1 MMDTKTKTKIQN
13 KYYINAGRY
22 KLNIKWILPLFIIML
37 LLSFYGVNY
46 VRALTYE
53 NVYNNI
59 TELSEQTTA
68 QLNLAIA
75 EQKRFIE
82 IIIDS
87 INSGFFDTPDDI
99 FRRYNPDLS
108 AYHFTRL
115 VILDENGN
123 GITSDNHT
131 VKNYNNIE
139 TYFAKAKDSVYLA
152 ENEPS
157 VIYGSEKLVNVYAKT
172 FTLKG
177 KNLIL
182 FATIHTEDY
191 KEILLRQLFHG
202 KGSTYLV
209 NNDGLV
215 LIDSSNNITTQ
226 NANFFQVLNESL
238 SYDFDISKVNE
249 MKQHMKAKQVGT
261 FDLKLNKST
270 YFIHYEKVD
279 TNDWY
284 VITIAPDDT
293 IAKELIQFLAIALVA
308 CISITFIIVGICIF
322 IDLSIQK
329 KNRNLYTVAYI
340 DPITKIGNET
350 YFKENATHFL
360 QTNTK
365 TKYIIA
371 LDINKFK
378 ALNNIYGFEFCNKI
392 LEALAVKLNIILPEG
407 NITCRISNDVFAT
420 IFSYQKDI
428 ETLLNKIFHDVSNLK
443 IGNTLLHVNLSIGVY
458 KLKHDDLDINKAL
471 DKAYMARSKIKGLYN
486 DNYYIFGE
494 DLENQLVEE
503 QQIESCME
511 QALRDKEFV
520 VVYQPKTAANT
531 EKVVGAEALV
541 RWHRNGE
548 MISPGKFI
556 PLFERN
562 KFIVKLDLYIFEQAC
577 KDIASWKEKYGF
589 VPIVSINVSKEHFVY
604 ENFIDEYVDIT
615 DKYGLDRSKIDLEI
629 TESAT
634 VSDKIDIIKILD
646 SIKEKGFVVSI
657 DDFGTGYS
665 SLSMLQSMPIDIIKI
680 DKVFVD
686 KANLES
692 DKNIINYI
700 VYLAKKIEV
709 KTIVEGVETK
719 EQADYVRNLNC
730 DVIQG
735 YYYSKP
741 ISKEEFEE
749 YFNKNR

>member
-1 MMDTKTKTKIQN
+1 MMDTKTRIRIQN
-13 KYYINAGRY
+13 KYYTNANRY
-22 KLNIKWILPLFIIML
+22 KLNVKWILPLFIIML

-46 VRALTYE
+46 VKNLTYE

-68 QLNLAIA
+68 QLNLAIS

-87 INSGFFDTPDDI
+87 INSGFFDTPEDI
-99 FRRYNPDLS
+99 FRRYNPDLN

-115 VILDENGN
+115 VILDQNGN
-123 GITSDNHT
+123 GTTSDGHT
-131 VKNYNNIE
+131 VKNYANIE
-139 TYFAKAKDSVYLA
+139 NYFAKANTTVYLA

-172 FTLKG
+172 FTLNN

-209 NNDGLV
+209 NNNGLV
-215 LIDSSNNITTQ
+215 LIDSSNNITTP
-226 NANFFQVLNESL
+226 NANFFEVINNSL
-238 SYDFDISKVNE
+238 SNHFDISKLDE
-249 MKQHMKAKQVGT
+249 MKNHMKAKQVGT
-261 FDLKLNKST
+261 FDLKLNKNT
-270 YFIHYEKVD
+270 YFIHYEKVN

-293 IAKELIQFLAIALVA
+293 IAKELIQFLAIALVS
-308 CISITFIIVGICIF
+308 CISITIIIIGICIF

-340 DPITKIGNET
+340 DPITKIGNEA
-350 YFKENATHFL
+350 YFKENAIKFL
-360 QTNTK
+360 QNNSK
-365 TKYIIA
+365 SKYIIA

-392 LEALAVKLNIILPEG
+392 LEALAVKLNTILPED

-420 IFSYQKDI
+420 IFSYTKDI
-428 ETLLNKIFHDVSNLK
+428 ETLLNKIFHDASNLK
-443 IGNTLLHVNLSIGVY
+443 IANTSLHVNLSIGVY
-458 KLKHDDLDINKAL
+458 KLKQEDTDINKAL
-471 DKAYMARSKIKGLYN
+471 DKAYMARSRIKGLYN
-486 DNYYIFGE
+486 DNYYIFGD

-511 QALRDKEFV
+511 QALKDNEFV

-541 RWHRNGE
+541 RWHRNGQ
-548 MISPGKFI
+548 IIPPGKFI
-556 PLFERN
+556 PLFEKN

-604 ENFIDEYVDIT
+604 ENFIDEYVEIT
-615 DKYGLDRSKIDLEI
+615 DKYGIDRSKIDLEI

-634 VSDKIDIIKILD
+634 VNDKIDIIKVLN

-665 SLSMLQSMPIDIIKI
+665 SLSMLQNMPIDIIKI

-719 EQADYVRNLNC
+719 EQAEYVKNLNC

>member
-99 FRRYNPDLS
+99 FKRYNPDLS

>member
-392 LEALAVKLNIILPEG
+392 LEALAVKLNIILPED

-428 ETLLNKIFHDVSNLK
+428 ETLLNKIFHDASNLK
-443 IGNTLLHVNLSIGVY
+443 IGNTSLHVNLSIGVY

-511 QALRDKEFV
+511 QALRDREFV